1 MKGYIVNSKCYVFP
15 QEVGQIP
22 AVEADVI
29 YVQEENFAAWLA
41 ANEGVADKLKKYNY
55 NVMTVNPKE
64 WAGHTND
71 DLEPAQKEDPELAWS
86 AESATAQIG
95 ETNTFPTLT
104 NPHSVTVSYSS
115 SDTEK
120 ATINASTGEITL
132 LAEGNTTISAAFA
145 GDDTYEAQTVT
156 YTLTVQAAAPTYYTI
171 TKIGDASEYISAP
184 TQAEANDTVTVTL
197 TDGENYT
204 FDLSNKQKQ
213 RIMFSADYILASEYY
228 DAVNDQFN
236 YPMPSENQN
245 IDASFKTGYTLTAT
259 IDGTSASIEDL
270 NVIVDIFDNNLGADI
285 TDLTDVFG
293 GDSIQMN
300 VKSGYTFDTTSTEA
314 TIVTAELNGTE
325 IEGSEAANRLFTMP
339 SENST
344 LAITLTTP
352 QL

>member
-22 AVEADVI
+22 TVEADVI

-41 ANEGVADKLKKYNY
+41 ANESVADKLKKYNY

-71 DLEPAQKEDPELAWS
+71 DLEPEP
-86 AESATAQIG
+86 
-95 ETNTFPTLT
+95 PT
-104 NPHSVTVSYSS
+104 
-115 SDTEK
+115 
-120 ATINASTGEITL
+120 
-132 LAEGNTTISAAFA
+132 
-145 GDDTYEAQTVT
+145 
-156 YTLTVQAAAPTYYTI
+156 PTYYTI

-184 TQAEANDTVTVTL
+184 TQAEANETVTVTL

-245 IDASFKTGYTLTAT
+245 IDASFKTGYTLTTT
-259 IDGTSASIEDL
+259 IDGTPASLADL
-270 NVIVDIFDNNLGADI
+270 NVIADIFDNNLGADI

-325 IEGSEAANRLFTMP
+325 IEGSEAHNRLFTMP

-352 QL
+352 V